1 MSLAILVLA
10 ETDAPPLYNSFH
22 MHMDN
27 TNPVHLQVTR
37 HQPFH
42 EKQMRAHWC
51 SYFLSL
57 SMAVCSNCQMICL
70 LNRERIPL
78 YL

>member
-42 EKQMRAHWC
+42 ANK
-51 SYFLSL
+51 
-57 SMAVCSNCQMICL
+57 
-70 LNRERIPL
+70 
-78 YL
+78 